1 MILPVTTPLGPAL
14 PNASHESSVATAAND
29 ALPRRNIS
37 PLLPEVDWS
46 QHFAVDL
53 QLENVRAA
61 VVPRHVQGPLRCR
74 CDHRVALRVED
85 AVLFVQRARDDPSA
99 RADDHG
105 IARVVPLL
113 EVREELGTLRK
124 VLRDV

>member
-1 MILPVTTPLGPAL
+1 MIPPMTTPLGPAM
-14 PNASHESSVATAAND
+14 PNASDESSVATAAND
-29 ALPRRNIS
+29 ELPRRNIP
-37 PLLPEVDWS
+37 PLPPEADWS
-46 QHFAVDL
+46 QPFAVAL
-53 QLENVRAA
+53 QLENVRPP

-113 EVREELGTLRK
+113 EVREE
-124 VLRDV
+124 